1 VAPTQDTT
9 MKPIEKDITLTE
21 EEIGN
26 FKEAF
31 TLFDKDGDR
40 TITTNELGIVERSLG
55 QNPTE
60 AELQDKINEFD
71 ADSK

>member
-31 TLFDKDGDR
+31 TLFDKDGYR